1 LPIQEENQF
10 EERFKYLLCTSH
22 LLNDTLS
29 IYFYDS
35 KKPSTTEH
43 REAGLYAGGLSRRNF
58 EVLFSAVIGL
68 TIVFLTWLIHDAEA
82 KDFRTTMIRLPAAFL
97 LAMFA
102 SFFLYR
108 RMVTIN
114 IY

>member
-1 LPIQEENQF
+1 M
-10 EERFKYLLCTSH
+10 
-22 LLNDTLS
+22 S

-35 KKPSTTEH
+35 KKPNTAEP
-43 REAGLYAGGLSRRNF
+43 RDAGLYAGGLSRRNF

-82 KDFRTTMIRLPAAFL
+82 KDFRTTMIRLPAALL
-97 LAMFA
+97 LAMFT

-114 IY
+114 ILI